1 MTTSTNQT
9 DDIIELTEIVEE
21 GISLDKKFEDFA
33 MDKAVDAKSLD
44 QELDDLLRDADTRSK
59 PAAPAADD
67 EIDLDILFEEPVAAA
82 AKPQPPTASATTQ
95 TPDQSMD
102 ISDLDDL
109 FDSLGIGENEEHDT
123 ALDIILD
130 GDTPEPRKPGAE
142 PFYPSDSID
151 LELEIPGLENGD
163 KNSNIL
169 DLTEDLLADIP
180 ETVLLESADKPMP
193 EPAATPEEPEATSSR
208 QAPAQEYPAVDPA
221 PALAEFAAEPA
232 EATVV
237 EPEGPAGDKPGQA
250 VVDQVAP
257 LVVADE
263 PAPVY
268 EEPDRVPSSP
278 PVTVTDIEPE
288 QPRPAAE
295 QTVAAEPGIST
306 AELEIISAR
315 LDALESRPEPAPAP
329 GAEELL
335 ALLPQSPQELSVTR
349 NLRQEIMEHVESRI
363 SELASSSS
371 LDGLQ
376 ESVSALQSQVETI
389 PDIRAE
395 LAKTPPLSAL
405 QKLEA
410 DLDEV
415 RALIQPREELQPE
428 QILALLPQS
437 PQGWP
442 VAQALRQEIIEH
454 VESRVSELASSS
466 SMDGLQESVNALQ
479 SQVESIPDIRAELA
493 KTLPASA
500 MQKMEAELE
509 ELRTLV
515 RSQEETLH
523 ALEAALSDK
532 DAFIAKLS
540 DSENRLREELDAL
553 AARVGAAPDPDTIKS
568 ELHEYV
574 QQQVPLAAAKIVRE
588 EIQALLKE
596 LGG

>member
-44 QELDDLLRDADTRSK
+44 QELDDLLRDADTQSK
-59 PAAPAADD
+59 PAARAADD

-82 AKPQPPTASATTQ
+82 AQPQPRTASAATQ
-95 TPDQSMD
+95 APDQSMD

-109 FDSLGIGENEEHDT
+109 FDSLGIGENAEHDT

-130 GDTPEPRKPGAE
+130 GDTPEPRKHGAE

-151 LELEIPGLENGD
+151 LELEIPGMENGD
-163 KNSNIL
+163 NNSNIL

-180 ETVLLESADKPMP
+180 ETVLLESADKPIP
-193 EPAATPEEPEATSSR
+193 EPTTAPEKPEATSSK
-208 QAPAQEYPAVDPA
+208 QAPAPESPAVDPA
-221 PALAEFAAEPA
+221 PAPAEFAAEP
-232 EATVV
+232 
-237 EPEGPAGDKPGQA
+237 EGPAGGKSGQA
-250 VVDQVAP
+250 VVEQEAS
-257 LVVADE
+257 LVDTDE
-263 PAPVY
+263 PTPVY
-268 EEPDRVPSSP
+268 EEPDHAPSSP
-278 PVTVTDIEPE
+278 PVTVTDIELE
-288 QPRPAAE
+288 QPRIAAE
-295 QTVAAEPGIST
+295 QAVTTEAEIST

-315 LDALESRPEPAPAP
+315 LDALESRPEPSPAP

-335 ALLPQSPQELSVTR
+335 ALLPQFPQELPVTR
-349 NLRQEIMEHVESRI
+349 NLRQELM
-363 SELASSSS
+363 
-371 LDGLQ
+371 
-376 ESVSALQSQVETI
+376 
-389 PDIRAE
+389 
-395 LAKTPPLSAL
+395 
-405 QKLEA
+405 
-410 DLDEV
+410 
-415 RALIQPREELQPE
+415 
-428 QILALLPQS
+428 
-437 PQGWP
+437 
-442 VAQALRQEIIEH
+442 EH

-509 ELRTLV
+509 DLRTLV
-515 RSQEETLH
+515 RSQEETLD
-523 ALEAALSDK
+523 ALQAALSDK

-540 DSENRLREELDAL
+540 DNENRLREERDAL
-553 AARVGAAPDPDTIKS
+553 AARAGAAPDPDAIKS